1 MLMLLVCFGIIHL
14 SQHTHQKKKKKRDY
28 EMNAVIQIIKVTFPE
43 QIQQDCNRL
52 PILFFKITI
61 PS

>member
-1 MLMLLVCFGIIHL
+1 MLLVCFGIIHL
-14 SQHTHQKKKKKRDY
+14 SQHTHQKKKKNY

>member
-14 SQHTHQKKKKKRDY
+14 SQHTHQKKKKRDY